1 MNRFGKLF
9 TSASVVRAA
18 DARGVARINSPKVTL
33 LVLIRW
39 QLPKVI
45 A

>member
-9 TSASVVRAA
+9 TSAAVMG
-18 DARGVARINSPKVTL
+18 AREAVNPPVFFL
-33 LVLIRW
+33 LE
-39 QLPKVI
+39 